1 MRKLFTLILGV
12 LFATGLFAQNP
23 EAVIKK
29 TDVKPVIDGV
39 FDDVWA
45 TTDSNAIL
53 RPYYNDPSTPTT
65 PTLGE
70 PGETYWKALWDAD
83 GFYLIVNVA
92 DDNYF
97 PNYAVTPAGN
107 PWDYDKPEIYFDVNY
122 VLRDAMGPS
131 TGGSGHYQFAPD
143 MTAAKIDGLNTTETD
158 GRQHAF
164 KVEDPAYVAE
174 YFVPWSWLKDKE
186 GVGVDRT
193 GQIGFDVMI
202 NDNDP
207 STMARH
213 RAIWG
218 ADNTQGTGEAWTNMD
233 ESGII
238 TLEGA
243 EAGEEVSEIN
253 LTGGTITTDNGTLQI
268 GAEVLPED
276 AEVKTLT
283 WSVATAEGSTGRAT
297 ISSTG
302 LLTAIMDGVVTVTAK
317 AQDASFLE
325 QTVDVTISGQV
336 IQVADVNI
344 IRNGNF
350 DLVNET
356 SGAPLEWGGWIDGTY
371 GQPYA
376 VVDGAASLTV
386 DQIHATEPWH
396 YQFSQ
401 SNLTAMPDIPYI
413 LKFKAWASKERQINF
428 DFEDTSANGYN
439 RYGVSTDVTS
449 TGESEW
455 NLDLTT
461 EPQWFTLNVTFTE
474 MIPSTVQKI
483 QFMLSKDDGTV
494 FLDSMSLISEADMA
508 LVPAIDQRLATFEIY
523 PNPADTKLHI
533 SLNTE
538 NTVVA
543 IYNSVGVKMEEVL
556 VPGTHHIFDVS
567 RYTKGLYFVKAN
579 NSVMKFVK

>member
-1 MRKLFTLILGV
+1 MRKLFTLVLGV
-12 LFATGLFAQNP
+12 LFVAGAFAQNP

-45 TTDSNAIL
+45 TTDSQAIA
-53 RPYYNDPSTPTT
+53 RPYAGTT

-70 PGETYWKALWDAD
+70 PGQTYWKALWDAD
-83 GFYLIVNVA
+83 GYYLIVNVT
-92 DDNYF
+92 DDEYF
-97 PNYAVTPAGN
+97 PNYVNGSGN
-107 PWDYDKPEIYFDVNY
+107 PWDFDKPEVYFDVNY
-122 VLRDAMGPS
+122 VLRDGAGPS
-131 TGGSGHYQFAPD
+131 AGGSGHYQFAPD
-143 MTAAKIDGLNTTETD
+143 MTLAKEDGLLTTESD

-164 KVEDPAYVAE
+164 KVDKPNYVAE
-174 YFVPWSWLKDKE
+174 YFVPWTWLKDKE
-186 GVGVDRT
+186 GVGVDKT

-207 STMARH
+207 GTMARH

-218 ADNTQGTGEAWTNMD
+218 ADNTQGTGEAWVNMD

-238 TLEGA
+238 TLDGA
-243 EAGEEVSEIN
+243 EAGVEVSEIN
-253 LTGGTITTDNGTLQI
+253 LTGGTISTDNGTLQI

-325 QTVDVTISGQV
+325 ATVDVTITGQV
-336 IQVADVNI
+336 IQIADVNI
-344 IRNGNF
+344 IKNGNF
-350 DLVNET
+350 DLVDANGQPT
-356 SGAPLEWGGWIDGTY
+356 GWGGWIDGTY
-371 GQPYA
+371 GDPWT
-376 VVDGAASLTV
+376 VTDGAAACTV
-386 DQIHATEPWH
+386 NQIHATEPWH

-401 SNLTAMPDIPYI
+401 SNLTALPDIPYI
-413 LKFKAWASKERQINF
+413 LKFKAWASKARQINF

-439 RYGVSTDVTS
+439 RYGVSSDPTS

-474 MIPSTVQKI
+474 MVPTTVQKI
-483 QFMLSKDDGTV
+483 QFMFSKDDGTIY
-494 FLDSMSLISEADMA
+494 LDSMSLISEADMA
-508 LVPAIDQRLATFEIY
+508 MVPAIDQKLESFKIY
-523 PNPADTKLHI
+523 PNPVQNKLHI

-538 NTVVA
+538 NTTVA
-543 IYNSVGVKMEEVL
+543 IYNSVGVKMEEVV
-556 VPGTHHIFDVS
+556 VPGTQHTFDVS
-567 RYTKGLYFVKAN
+567 RYTKGLYIVKAN

>member
-1 MRKLFTLILGV
+1 MRKLFTLFLGV
-12 LFATGLFAQNP
+12 LFVTGVFAQNP

-45 TTDSNAIL
+45 TTDSQAISKI
-53 RPYYNDPSTPTT
+53 YYNDPSTPTT

-107 PWDYDKPEIYFDVNY
+107 AWEYDKPEIYFDVNY
-122 VLRDAMGPS
+122 LLRDQTGPS
-131 TGGSGHYQFAPD
+131 TGSSGHYQVAPD
-143 MTAAKIDGLNTTETD
+143 MTAAKEDGLNTTDTD
-158 GRQHAF
+158 GTQHAF
-164 KVEDPAYVAE
+164 KVENPAYVAE
-174 YFVPWSWLKDKE
+174 YFVPWSRLKDKE
-186 GVGVDRT
+186 GVGVDKE

-202 NDNDP
+202 NDNDE
-207 STMARH
+207 SVMARN

-218 ADNTQGTGEAWTNMD
+218 NDNILGTGEAWTNMD
-233 ESGII
+233 ECGII

-243 EAGEEVSEIN
+243 ETGPEVTAIN

-297 ISSTG
+297 ISSEG

-336 IQVADVNI
+336 IQVSDVNI
-344 IRNGNF
+344 IRNPNF
-350 DLVNET
+350 DLVDEA
-356 SGAPLEWGGWIDGTY
+356 GAPLEWGGWIDGTY
-371 GQPYA
+371 GDPWT
-376 VVDGAASLTV
+376 VTEGAAACTV
-386 DQIHATEPWH
+386 NQIHESEPWH

-439 RYGVSTDVTS
+439 RYGVSTDPTS
-449 TGESEW
+449 NGESEW

-474 MIPSTVQKI
+474 MVPTTVQKI
-483 QFMLSKDDGTV
+483 QFMFSKDDGTIY
-494 FLDSMSLISEADMA
+494 LDSMSLISEVDMA

-538 NTVVA
+538 NTIVA